1 MPKYDIKPNKLV
13 SNILFVKFL
22 STFPFYVVGICIP
35 EVLSPY
41 TWILFNESFVHYHA
55 RIFYL
60 LALYRSISQFYFSI
74 WGDGLV
80 QRRFV
85 MLECFFDFGVILLYV
100 HEYFRLHNI
109 RVLITKYV
117 MLHSFFI
124 LTSLFCL
131 KKTEETKIIH
141 PV

>member
-1 MPKYDIKPNKLV
+1 MPKYEIKPNKIV

-22 STFPFYVVGICIP
+22 STCPFYIAGICMP
-35 EVLSPY
+35 ELISPY

-60 LALYRSISQFYFSI
+60 LALYRSISQLYFSI

-85 MLECFFDFGVILLYV
+85 MLECLFDFGVILLYI

-117 MLHSFFI
+117 MLHSFFV
-124 LTSLFCL
+124 LTSIFCL